1 MSETTENLFRTPQD
15 ALVFAFNYSMQRAD
29 RPLIDRLAAPAA
41 RTGKGLSGNDGAG
54 QAGMI
59 RRFIDGSDSVD
70 YRRGLWDWARTQY
83 SKEELARLEEAGQRG
98 LIFLEEERRCGAVY
112 VEFSQL
118 TIVERAVI
126 TARFAP
132 RSFVCNCKHPCCSGY
147 TPNPEW
153 QAAISDLTRAA
164 LTPLSGHLSHY
175 LVRRK
180 LVEEVF
186 GVKVKLEQLAEKA
199 SVSKN
204 TITAHRKI
212 IRTWL
217 SGQKAQPAKG
227 AREAQPAIDGIESA
241 ARKKIDN
248 LLSSLAFVGDPHEL
262 A

>member
-1 MSETTENLFRTPQD
+1 MSETTEKLFRTPQD
-15 ALVFAFNYSMQRAD
+15 ALVFAFNYSMQRGD
-29 RPLIDRLAAPAA
+29 RPLVDRLAAPAA

-70 YRRGLWDWARTQY
+70 YLKGLWDWARTKYKKTEIAQI
-83 SKEELARLEEAGQRG
+83 EEAGDRG
-98 LIFLEEERRCGAVY
+98 LIFLEEERRCSEVY
-112 VEFSQL
+112 VEFEQL
-118 TIVERAVI
+118 TIVERAAI

-132 RSFVCNCKHPCCSGY
+132 RSFICNCTHPCCSGY

-153 QAAISDLTRAA
+153 QKAISDLTQAA

-175 LVRRK
+175 LVRRR

-186 GVKVKLEQLAEKA
+186 GVKVKLELLAEKS

-212 IRTWL
+212 IRVWL

-227 AREAQPAIDGIESA
+227 AREAQPAIDGVESG
-241 ARKKIDN
+241 ARKKIDD
-248 LLSSLAFVGDPHEL
+248 LLSSTKFVGAPE
-262 A
+262 